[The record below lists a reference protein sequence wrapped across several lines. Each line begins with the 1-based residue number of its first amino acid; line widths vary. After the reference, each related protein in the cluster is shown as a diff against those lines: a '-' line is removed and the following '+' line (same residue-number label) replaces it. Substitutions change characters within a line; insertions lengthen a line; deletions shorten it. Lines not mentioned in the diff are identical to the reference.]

1 MLNHQ
6 IWRRLALLTGLC
18 LASTLVS
25 AGTVAAYPVT
35 PEGEPLYVEGGTPTS
50 SMPPEG
56 VYLPQNAGAEP
67 VSATVVASS
76 GTDWGGVI
84 AVVAGV
90 GLAAL
95 AVIAAAVVLA
105 NHRRRSADAH

>member
-1 MLNHQ
+1 MLNHH

-18 LASTLVS
+18 LVSLVS
-25 AGTVAAYPVT
+25 TATVAAYPVT
-35 PEGEPLYVEGGTPTS
+35 PEGEPLYVEAGTPTS

-56 VYLPQNAGAEP
+56 VDLPQNAGAEP

-95 AVIAAAVVLA
+95 AFTAAAVALA

>member
-18 LASTLVS
+18 LVSLVS
-25 AGTVAAYPVT
+25 TATVAAYPVT

-56 VYLPQNAGAEP
+56 VSLPQSSGAEP

-105 NHRRRSADAH
+105 NHRRRSAEAH